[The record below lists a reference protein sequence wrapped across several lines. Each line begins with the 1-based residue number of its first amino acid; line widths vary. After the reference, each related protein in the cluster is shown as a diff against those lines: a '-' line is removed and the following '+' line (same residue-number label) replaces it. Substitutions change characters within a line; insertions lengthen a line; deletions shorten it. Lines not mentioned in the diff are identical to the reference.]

1 MPAKSIDLASV
12 FQTVAQNLEQNQGS
26 LDQMDT
32 YNHDHG
38 SNMAQ
43 TFKTIS
49 GAVAKKKSSSASTQL
64 AYAAK
69 QLSKTTTSG
78 SAKLYAENLNRAA
91 QQFKGKPVTERG
103 ALDLLSTLIG
113 SDQPIPQQPQQT
125 VQQAPSA
132 GGDLLG
138 ALLGGMGGQTSQQ
151 PVQQSPSAGGD
162 LLGALLGGLGGQA
175 TQQPVQQAPSAG
187 GDLLGALLGGLG
199 GQTSQQPVQQAPSAG
214 GDLLGA
220 LLGGMGGG
228 GTGSQ
233 GGGGIDLGDLL
244 QAGMAYMQAKQQ
256 GQGNLMAIIQAIS
269 AASRVG
275 SSAPHRNQSTQLV
288 VGSFLQA
295 LSGMKQ

>member
-1 MPAKSIDLASV
+1 MPVKSIDLASV

-49 GAVAKKKSSSASTQL
+49 SAVAKKKSSSASAQL

-69 QLSKTTTSG
+69 ELSKTTTSG

-91 QQFKGKPVTERG
+91 QQFKGKPVTQRG

-113 SDQPIPQQPQQT
+113 SDQPIAQQPQQT

-132 GGDLLG
+132 GGNLLG
-138 ALLGGMGGQTSQQ
+138 ALLGGLGGQVPQQ
-151 PVQQSPSAGGD
+151 PVQQAPSGGGD

-175 TQQPVQQAPSAG
+175 PQQPVQQAPSAG

-199 GQTSQQPVQQAPSAG
+199 GG
-214 GDLLGA
+214 GSS
-220 LLGGMGGG
+220 
-228 GTGSQ
+228 SQ
-233 GGGGIDLGDLL
+233 GGGLDLGDLL

-295 LSGMKQ
+295 LSGISQ

>member
-49 GAVAKKKSSSASTQL
+49 SAVAKKKSSSASAQL

-69 QLSKTTTSG
+69 ELSKTTTSG

-91 QQFKGKPVTERG
+91 QQFKGKPVTQRG

-113 SDQPIPQQPQQT
+113 SDQPIAQQP
-125 VQQAPSA
+125 VQQAPS
-132 GGDLLG
+132 G
-138 ALLGGMGGQTSQQ
+138 
-151 PVQQSPSAGGD
+151 GGD

-175 TQQPVQQAPSAG
+175 PQQPVQQAPSAG

-199 GQTSQQPVQQAPSAG
+199 GG
-214 GDLLGA
+214 GSS
-220 LLGGMGGG
+220 
-228 GTGSQ
+228 SQ
-233 GGGGIDLGDLL
+233 GGGLDLGDLL

-295 LSGMKQ
+295 LSGISQ